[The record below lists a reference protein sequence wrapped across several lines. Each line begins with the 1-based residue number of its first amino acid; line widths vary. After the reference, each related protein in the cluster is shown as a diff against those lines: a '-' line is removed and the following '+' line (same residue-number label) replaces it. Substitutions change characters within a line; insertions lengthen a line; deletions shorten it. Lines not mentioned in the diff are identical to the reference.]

1 MPRKIKVVDVI
12 HEIDIDDT
20 VQPIDIDSEKP
31 FEPIEE
37 DIKKTIEPIEEDIKK
52 TIETGNI
59 KEEQQIAIIPDT
71 KVRTNELHSCKKCGK
86 FMTLKTLKYTHEN
99 TCSVGRIPEPPTK
112 PVTQHKKK
120 GRPKIVKIQEQEEE
134 EEEEE
139 IEEIPVYEPK
149 VHVYEPPVRKSIQT
163 IRNERLKQSVQNR
176 TQRISNLF
184 SQAF

>member
-37 DIKKTIEPIEEDIKK
+37 DIKKTIEPIEEDIK
-52 TIETGNI
+52 
-59 KEEQQIAIIPDT
+59 EEQQIAIIPDT
-71 KVRTNELHSCKKCGK
+71 KVRTNELHSCRKCGK

-112 PVTQHKKK
+112 PVTQHKKQLLLLYGALMHQTESADK
-120 GRPKIVKIQEQEEE
+120 AVCAPAPSKRVWTSYTLHSAKRCGPPGPRGHGPRFGRRSALVF
-134 EEEEE
+134 
-139 IEEIPVYEPK
+139 
-149 VHVYEPPVRKSIQT
+149 R
-163 IRNERLKQSVQNR
+163 
-176 TQRISNLF
+176 
-184 SQAF
+184 A